1 MHIPL
6 FLGEFGFELSIHIP
20 FVNYLYENNAL
31 NSCHVMISMV
41 DWYTF
46 LPSNVI
52 VICEDKTRSQILT
65 RLSQYPAVV
74 CSYKFAKRI
83 LSPEMSAHQKLYDT
97 ELYKPPVLKGRYSHL
112 VLDFTERPLLII
124 HNKYSIEWDKQP
136 INFINVSCLKQ
147 LVQTFHEKYCI
158 VYIHPTNNT
167 DGYVKDN
174 QSLLEFNVPE
184 DLWGHG
190 FTIQKL
196 MKQYDLSYN
205 TLQLALHDKCTNF
218 ISVQGGSSRIASYFQ
233 GTNIILHKQGSEL
246 QAKSYEG
253 YFEKLSHAK
262 IYVVENENELLL
274 VSQLVY

>member
-1 MHIPL
+1 MNIPL

-20 FVNYLYENNAL
+20 FVNYLYQNNAL
-31 NSCHVMISMV
+31 VSCHVMKSMV

-46 LPSNVI
+46 LPANLL
-52 VICEDKTRSQILT
+52 VICEDKTRSLILT
-65 RLSQYPAVV
+65 NLSQYPAVV
-74 CSYKFAKRI
+74 CSYKIAKRV
-83 LSPEMSAHQKLYDT
+83 LSPEMSVHQNLYDT

-112 VLDFTERPLLII
+112 VSDFTKPLLII

-136 INFINVSCLKQ
+136 INFISVPFLKQ
-147 LVQTFHEKYCI
+147 LVEAFNNKYCI
-158 VYIHPTNNT
+158 IYIHPTNKTN
-167 DGYVKDN
+167 GYVKDN

-184 DLWGHG
+184 DMWGHG

-196 MKQYDLSYN
+196 MKIHNLSYN
-205 TLQLALHDKCTNF
+205 TLQLALHDKCTKF

-274 VSQLVY
+274 ISQLLY